1 MNLLVSYDW
10 LKEYVS
16 LKETP
21 EEFATRISL
30 SGPSV
35 EKIFPQGED
44 LKNIVVGKVLKL
56 EPHPQAD
63 KLRLVTVD
71 IGQVKTPLVKG
82 GNKGGIN
89 LKLVCGGTNLYVDQ
103 LVAVALIGVK
113 VRWHGQG
120 DLIVLEA
127 AEIRGV
133 KSEGMICAADEIG
146 LGEAFPSN
154 DDHEILDLTKELN
167 VEVSLIKGEAK
178 RIKTGMPL
186 ADFLGLS
193 GDVAMDIEVT
203 SNRPDCMGMVG
214 LAREA
219 SAILK
224 RPMTWKVPS
233 LNSKFKIQNSKLGRG
248 KAFDVG
254 RSTLDVKIDAKA
266 ACSRY
271 MGARITGVTVKQSPW
286 WLKRR
291 LMSAGIRPINNLVDI
306 TNYVMLEIG
315 QPMHVFDTAKL
326 KTPLTKGGS
335 KGGIDPIIHIRF
347 ARAGEKIQALDGKT
361 YELNDKIL
369 VIADA
374 KDPIAIAGV
383 MGGEQTGADANT
395 TDIVLEAATFDPV
408 IVRKGSRK
416 LLLQSDSQLRF
427 EKGLSQMAP
436 PAAMARAI
444 ELVLKLAGGK
454 LMGAPVDAMPKAY
467 KPAKYS
473 ISVTEVNALI
483 GIEVKRTE
491 MVAILKRL
499 GFSVKGSAKVIEV
512 VVPYWRDHDIESG
525 RDLVEEIARVIG
537 YSKIPSVVPIALAPR
552 ESDQEIQWENRLKD
566 FFKAA
571 GYTEIY
577 SYSFVSKDLL
587 KKACFDPE
595 ALLKVQNP
603 LSTDLEVMRP
613 SLIPQMLEA
622 LASNQERESSLRLF
636 EASRIYV
643 RNSSNVKRQ
652 TSNVD
657 RAWTELP
664 DEVPQVC
671 ISLMDKKLQEPWK
684 HIKGLFEHLLENYGV
699 EEVHWKRVTR
709 DPLWHPGRTAQAFV
723 KDELIATVGEIHPS
737 MQEKFKLD
745 SGVGA
750 IEIELRAFEKVARLQ
765 KSYVPPQPFPPSKRD
780 LAIVVA
786 QDVEFRDIQVAIQK
800 ADERIQD
807 VEWFDTYTG
816 KGMPTGKKS
825 VAMHLTIGSKDKTLD
840 SNEIDGVLNDAVLAC
855 KEKFKAEVRG

>member
-16 LKETP
+16 LTSARRSLGEGGKITP

-71 IGQVKTPLVKG
+71 VGRGTSDAG
-82 GNKGGIN
+82 R
-89 LKLVCGGTNLYVDQ
+89 LKLVCGGTNLYEGQ
-103 LVAVALIGVK
+103 LVAVALIGAK

-120 DLIVLEA
+120 DPIVLEA
-127 AEIRGV
+127 AEIRGI
-133 KSEGMICAADEIG
+133 KSEGMICASDEIG
-146 LGEAFPSN
+146 LGEAFPAPEK
-154 DDHEILDLTKELN
+154 EILDLTKEL
-167 VEVSLIKGEAK
+167 SLEAPFIKGGS
-178 RIKTGMPL
+178 RGIKPGTSL
-186 ADFLGLS
+186 SDLLGLTN
-193 GDVAMDIEVT
+193 DVVMDVEVT
-203 SNRPDCMGMVG
+203 SNRPDCMGMIG
-214 LAREA
+214 IALEA
-219 SAILK
+219 SAIMK
-224 RPMTWKVPS
+224 RPFIWKMP
-233 LNSKFKIQNSKLGRG
+233 KMPKAGG
-248 KAFDVG
+248 KGGISV
-254 RSTLDVKIDAKA
+254 TIDAKS

-271 MGARITGVTVKQSPW
+271 MGARITSVKVKQSPW

-326 KTPLTKGGS
+326 KAPLIKGGS
-335 KGGIDPIIHIRF
+335 KGGINPAIHVRF

-369 VIADA
+369 VIADT

-436 PAAMARAI
+436 PATMARAI

-473 ISVTEVNALI
+473 ISVDEVNALI
-483 GIEVKRTE
+483 GIEVKRAE

-499 GFSVKGSAKVIEV
+499 GFSVKGSAKTIEA

-643 RNSSNVKRQ
+643 RKQ
-652 TSNVD
+652 GTGTWKD
-657 RAWTELP
+657 LP

-699 EEVHWKRVTR
+699 QEVHWKRVTR

-745 SGVGA
+745 SSVGA
-750 IEIELRAFEKVARLQ
+750 IELELRNFEKVARLQ

-780 LAIVVA
+780 LAIIVA

-800 ADERIQD
+800 ADERIMD
-807 VEWFDTYTG
+807 VEWFDTYSG
-816 KGMPTGKKS
+816 KGMPAGKKS

-840 SNEIDGVLNDAVLAC
+840 SNEIDGVVNDAVLAC
-855 KEKFKAEVRG
+855 KENFKAEIRA

>member
-63 KLRLVTVD
+63 KLQLVTVD
-71 IGQVKTPLVKG
+71 IGKHPLAKEGRGDLRLVC
-82 GNKGGIN
+82 GGIN
-89 LKLVCGGTNLYVDQ
+89 LYESQ
-103 LVAVALIGVK
+103 LVAVALIGAK

-120 DLIVLEA
+120 DPIVLEA
-127 AEIRGV
+127 AEIRGI

-146 LGEAFPSN
+146 LGEAFPAPEK
-154 DDHEILDLTKELN
+154 EILDLQLDP
-167 VEVSLIKGEAK
+167 SLSPLFEKG
-178 RIKTGMPL
+178 RTGSGVKPGAPL
-186 ADFLGLS
+186 ADLLGLS
-193 GDVAMDIEVT
+193 GDVVMDVEVT
-203 SNRPDCMGMVG
+203 SNRPDCMGMIG
-214 LAREA
+214 IALEA
-219 SAILK
+219 SAIMK
-224 RPMTWKVPS
+224 RPFIWKIP
-233 LNSKFKIQNSKLGRG
+233 KMPKAGG
-248 KAFDVG
+248 KGGV
-254 RSTLDVKIDAKA
+254 SVIIDAKT

-271 MGARITGVTVKQSPW
+271 MGARITGVKVKQSPW

-326 KTPLTKGGS
+326 KAPA
-335 KGGIDPIIHIRF
+335 IHIRF
-347 ARAGEKIQALDGKT
+347 ARAGEKIQALDSKT

-369 VIADA
+369 VIADT

-454 LMGAPVDAMPKAY
+454 LAGAPVDAMPKAY

-473 ISVTEVNALI
+473 ISVDEVNALI

-499 GFSVKGSAKVIEV
+499 GFEVSGTAKVINV
-512 VVPYWRDHDIESG
+512 TVPYWRDHDIESG

-643 RNSSNVKRQ
+643 RKDVVRG
-652 TSNVD
+652 TSDVGRSWKD
-657 RAWTELP
+657 LP

-684 HIKGLFEHLLENYGV
+684 HIKGLFEHLLDNYGV
-699 EEVHWKRVTR
+699 QEVHWKRVTR

-745 SGVGA
+745 SSVGA
-750 IEIELRAFEKVARLQ
+750 IELELRNFEKVARLQ

-780 LAIVVA
+780 LAIIVA

-816 KGMPTGKKS
+816 KGMPAGKKS

-840 SNEIDGVLNDAVLAC
+840 SNEIDGVVNDAILAC
-855 KEKFKAEVRG
+855 KEKFKAEVRA